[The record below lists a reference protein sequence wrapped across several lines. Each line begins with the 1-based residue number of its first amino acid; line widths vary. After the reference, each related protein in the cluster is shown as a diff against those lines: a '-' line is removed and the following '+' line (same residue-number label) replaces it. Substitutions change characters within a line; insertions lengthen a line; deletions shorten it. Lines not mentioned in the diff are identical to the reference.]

1 MGDSES
7 AVKGQCCQE
16 TCHSVMNANNW
27 TCDAG
32 QMRGEHDFHNPYSMG
47 DSESAVKGQCC
58 HETCHRVMNANN
70 WTCDAGRMRGEY
82 DLHNPFS
89 NGTGED
95 QVKQECCRESCP
107 TVMNANNWTCDA
119 GQMRGETDFHN
130 PYTMGDSESAVKGAC
145 CVQTCH
151 SVMKDR
157 TLTCGSGMSTRD
169 IDDYHEPSGGWHQSD
184 DIILYECCQAPPAC
198 LVSCAGLCGV
208 IPNGDPTISW
218 CECFNSNCWA
228 PSGALESCPETT
240 FDADDDEDKATKDD
254 IINYIYDDP
263 EGFKCVKPDFPPGT
277 GVSMPKKC
285 GGGLYVHRKNRPGET
300 CKECAAGKFSKTDK
314 KRNRRCK
321 KCGKNRYQNKKGS
334 TSCIK
339 CPPGFNTKGQ
349 RGKKQ
354 CFDSSTGKSMKQL
367 GMYGWNQK

>member
-1 MGDSES
+1 VMNGNNWTCDAGQMRGEMDFHNPYSMGDSES
-7 AVKGQCCQE
+7 AVKGECCQE

-32 QMRGEHDFHNPYSMG
+32 HMP
-47 DSESAVKGQCC
+47 
-58 HETCHRVMNANN
+58 
-70 WTCDAGRMRGEY
+70 
-82 DLHNPFS
+82 
-89 NGTGED
+89 
-95 QVKQECCRESCP
+95 REK
-107 TVMNANNWTCDA
+107 
-119 GQMRGETDFHN
+119 TDFHN
-130 PYTMGDSESAVKGAC
+130 PYWMGDSESAVKGAC

-157 TLTCGSGMSTRD
+157 TLTCGPGMSTRD

-198 LVSCAGLCGV
+198 LVSCVGLCGV
-208 IPNGDPTISW
+208 IPNGDPSISW

-240 FDADDDEDKATKDD
+240 FDADDEDNATKDD